1 LVGIVRIA
9 LSRPL
14 TFIVMAILILILGV
28 LSVLRM
34 PVDIFPDIRLP
45 VIAIAWT
52 YNGLSPEDMAGRV
65 ITPYERALNS
75 TVNDIE
81 HIESQSLP
89 GMGIVKIFF
98 HPSAD
103 IPTATSQVV
112 SVSQTMLRM
121 LPPGITPPFV
131 VNYNAATVP
140 ILQLA
145 LSGKGLSEGQMFDLG
160 VNQIRPP
167 LVTIPGAALPY
178 PYGGSLR
185 QIQVDMDPR
194 ALQAKGLSAQDV
206 SDAISAQTQIT
217 PAGFAK
223 VGDYQ
228 YAIRLNNAPGSPE
241 ELNAL
246 PIKVVNGATI
256 YMRDIANVRDG
267 STPQT
272 NVVHVDGSRSVLMSI
287 LKIGATSTLSIVQGV
302 KDALP
307 GIQQLLPETMKVVP
321 VGDQSLFVKAAV
333 QGVIHEGAIA
343 AVLTSLM
350 ILLFL
355 GSWRSTVIVS
365 ISIPLSVLAA
375 IAALWATGNTLN
387 IMTLGGL
394 SLAVGILVDEATVTI
409 ENINW
414 HLEQGKPVLE
424 AIFDG
429 AQQIVTPAFVSLL
442 SICIVFVP
450 MFFLPG
456 VSGFLFVPLALS
468 VVFAMIASF
477 LLSRTL
483 VPTLAMYMLKPH
495 SPGHIHES
503 GSGASRNPL
512 ILFQR
517 GFEAKFKSFR
527 TGYVQLLEKALSHPR
542 TVVTIFLTTVALSS
556 LLLPFLGR
564 NFFPAV
570 DAGAMALH
578 IRAPIG
584 TRIEDTSAQFD
595 LIEKRIRQIIP
606 ANELVSVVDN
616 IGQPYSIINSI
627 YNNSGTTGPQ
637 DGDILIQLGSG
648 HGPTAS
654 YMRQLREELPKAF
667 PGTQFAFLPADI
679 TAQILNFGAPA
690 PIDVQIQGPNARAS
704 EAYARKLLHRIAAIP
719 GVVDARIQQ
728 STSYPQLNVNV
739 DRSRV
744 AQLGLSER
752 DVTNSL
758 ATALAGTSQTAPVYF
773 LNPQNGVTYPVVAQ
787 TPERMVASME
797 DLANIPVS
805 GAGSNA
811 SQILGGL
818 GSISRSSTAA
828 VVNHYNITPSLD
840 IFTGIA
846 GRDLGA
852 VAADINKVLAELQPE
867 APKATKAVLRGQ
879 YVTMTTAF
887 SGLGFGL
894 LGAVVLIYLLIVVNF
909 QSWLDPFVIITAL
922 PGALAGIVWMLF
934 ISGTSLSVPALIGAI
949 MCMGVATANAILVV
963 SFARERLEELGDSVK
978 AALEAGQVR
987 FRPVLMTALAMIIGM
1002 MPMALGLGDGG
1013 EQNAPLGRAVIGGL
1027 LVATFATL
1035 LFVPV
1040 VFSLVHR
1047 SKAKSS
1053 DISEPV
1059 DLEHAHV

>member
-1 LVGIVRIA
+1 MIGIVRIA

-14 TFIVMAILILILGV
+14 TFIVMAILILIMGV
-28 LSVLRM
+28 LSVMRM

-81 HIESQSLP
+81 HIESQSLT

-98 HPSAD
+98 HPGAD

-112 SVSQTMLRM
+112 SVSQTMLRQ

-160 VNQIRPP
+160 VTQIRPP

-185 QIQVDMDPR
+185 QIQIDIDPV

-206 SDAISAQTQIT
+206 SDAIAAQTQIT
-217 PAGFAK
+217 PAGFVK
-223 VGDYQ
+223 MGDYQ
-228 YAIRLNNAPGSPE
+228 YAVRLNNAPGSPD
-241 ELNAL
+241 ELNDL
-246 PIKVVNGATI
+246 PIKVVGGATI
-256 YMRDIANVRDG
+256 HMRDVAHVRDG
-267 STPQT
+267 SAPQT
-272 NVVHVDGSRSVLMSI
+272 NVVHVDGSRSVLMSV

-307 GIQQLLPETMKVVP
+307 AIQQLLPESMKVVP
-321 VGDQSLFVKAAV
+321 IGDQSLFVKAAV
-333 QGVIHEGAIA
+333 EGVMHEGAIA
-343 AVLTSLM
+343 AALTSLM
-350 ILLFL
+350 IFLFL
-355 GSWRSTVIVS
+355 GSWRSTLIVAV
-365 ISIPLSVLAA
+365 SIPLSVLAA
-375 IAALWATGNTLN
+375 IAALSATGNTLN

-414 HLEQGKPVLE
+414 HLEQGKPPLQ

-468 VVFAMIASF
+468 VIFAMVASF

-483 VPTLAMYMLKPH
+483 VPTMAMYLLKPH
-495 SPGHIHES
+495 APGHIHES
-503 GSGASRNPL
+503 GSPTSRNPL
-512 ILFQR
+512 VLFQR
-517 GFEAKFKSFR
+517 GFERRFKTFR
-527 TGYVQLLEKALSHPR
+527 AAYIRVLGKALSTPR
-542 TVVTIFLTTVALSS
+542 TVVAVFVAAVALSS

-578 IRAPIG
+578 VRAPIG

-595 LIEKRIRQIIP
+595 RIVRRIREIIP
-606 ANELVSVVDN
+606 PGELVSVVDN

-627 YNNSGTTGPQ
+627 YNNSGTIGPQ
-637 DGDILIQLGSG
+637 DGDILIQLASG
-648 HGPTAS
+648 HAPTEF
-654 YMRQLREELPKAF
+654 YMRQLREELPRAF

-690 PIDVQIQGPNARAS
+690 PIDVQIQGPNAKAS
-704 EAYARKLLHRIAAIP
+704 EAYARKILRRIMTIP

-728 STSYPQLNVNV
+728 STQYPQLSVNV
-739 DRSRV
+739 DRTRV
-744 AQLGLSER
+744 AQYGLSER

-758 ATALAGTSQTAPVYF
+758 ATALAGTSQAAPVYF

-787 TPERMVASME
+787 APERMIASME

-805 GAGSNA
+805 GSGSNA
-811 SQILGGL
+811 NQILGGL
-818 GSISRSSTAA
+818 GAITRSTTAA
-828 VVNHYNITPSLD
+828 VVTHYNISPSID
-840 IFTGIA
+840 IYAGIA

-852 VAADINKVLAELQPE
+852 VAADINKVLSELQAE
-867 APKATKAVLRGQ
+867 APKATKATLRGQ
-879 YVTMTTAF
+879 NVTMAVAF

-894 LGAVVLIYLLIVVNF
+894 LGAIVLIYLLIVVNF

-934 ISGTSLSVPALIGAI
+934 ISGTPLSVPALIGAI
-949 MCMGVATANAILVV
+949 MCMGVATANSILVV
-963 SFARERLEELGDSVK
+963 SFARERLDELGDAMK

-1002 MPMALGLGDGG
+1002 VPMALGLGDGA

-1027 LVATFATL
+1027 IVSTFATL

-1040 VFSLVHR
+1040 IFSLVHGR
-1047 SKAKSS
+1047 KAPKRCKQE
-1053 DISEPV
+1053 DT
-1059 DLEHAHV
+1059 HV